1 MSLPALPLSNTSYT
15 TQPKTTSWL
24 GQLLPSL
31 CFYIKLIWLVCRQ
44 SRKANAG
51 HYKGADWAF
60 GSLQVMRALEE
71 SGVQVQVE
79 GVENFLNIEGP
90 CVFVGNHMSTMET
103 MVLPCLIQPLRD
115 VTFVTKKELAEMPIF
130 GAILRTRNPITVG
143 RTNPREDLSAML
155 EGGAERLASGRSLII
170 FPQSTRMATFD
181 PTKFNSIGI
190 KVARKAGVPVVPVA
204 LLTDAWG
211 VGSLVKDF
219 GPINPARPV
228 RIAFGAP
235 LHIAGQGK
243 EEHAAVCTFI
253 EEKLAQWTR
262 HDEQPKVITA
272 SQ

>member
-1 MSLPALPLSNTSYT
+1 MPLPALPLSKTSYT

-24 GQLLPSL
+24 GRILPSL
-31 CFYIKLIWLVCRQ
+31 CFYIKLIWLVCSQ
-44 SRKANAG
+44 SRRANAG
-51 HYKGADWAF
+51 CYTGADWAF
-60 GSLQVMRALEE
+60 GSLHVLHALEE

-79 GVENFLNIEGP
+79 GVEHFLNIEGP

-103 MVLPCLIQPLRD
+103 MVLPCLIQPLRE

-155 EGGAERLASGRSLII
+155 DGGAERLASGSSLII
-170 FPQSTRMATFD
+170 FPQSTRSATFD
-181 PTKFNSIGI
+181 PAKFNSIGI

-211 VGSLVKDF
+211 VGSIAKDF

-235 LHIAGQGK
+235 LYIAGQGK
-243 EEHAAVCTFI
+243 EEHAAVCAFI
-253 EEKLAQWTR
+253 EEKLAQWAG
-262 HDEQPKVITA
+262 HDAQPKSIAA
-272 SQ
+272 S